1 MEKDKRISILEKYIP
16 FLIFSAWI
24 IIMHFCITMGTG
36 DDAWFYETSHADGF
50 NLFNWLKERYD
61 YGC

>member
-24 IIMHFCITMGTG
+24 IIMHF
-36 DDAWFYETSHADGF
+36 A
-50 NLFNWLKERYD
+50 
-61 YGC
+61 